1 MAFRLIKEK
10 GPENEDVKVSFWI
23 KILGSGFGTGY
34 FPIASGTFGSF
45 LALLI
50 YLIPLFSSWI
60 YLTSSIIFFFLVGL
74 YVSEKMRRRYGE
86 DPYIV
91 TIDEIVGQWL
101 TYLVGS
107 VVFEIFFKYKPFDLD
122 FQFATKAAFG
132 VVGFFVFRFFD
143 IIKLEP
149 AKYFDNK
156 DSGLGIMMDD
166 VISGVYAGIVAA
178 VITHLV
184 WFRFLGKLLY

>member
-34 FPIASGTFGSF
+34 FPIASGTVGSF
-45 LALLI
+45 LAMLV
-50 YLIPLFSSWI
+50 YLIPQFSGWL
-60 YLTSSIIFFFLVGL
+60 YLSASIVLSFLIGL
-74 YVSEKMRRRYGE
+74 YVSEKMRLRYGE

-91 TIDEIVGQWL
+91 TIDEISGQWL

-107 VVFEIFFKYKPFDLD
+107 VVFELFFKYKPFDVD
-122 FQFATKAAFG
+122 FQFLAKAAFA

-143 IIKLEP
+143 IVKLEP

-156 DSGLGIMMDD
+156 DTGWGIMMDD
-166 VISGVYAGIVAA
+166 IVSGVYAGVVSA
-178 VITHLV
+178 VLTHFI
-184 WFRFLGKLLY
+184 WFKLLQNMI

>member
-34 FPIASGTFGSF
+34 FPVASGTVGSF
-45 LALLI
+45 LAMLV
-50 YLIPLFSSWI
+50 YLIPQFSGWL
-60 YLTSSIIFFFLVGL
+60 YLSASIILFFIIGL
-74 YVSEKMRRRYGE
+74 YVSEKMRMRYGE

-91 TIDEIVGQWL
+91 TIDEIVGQWI
-101 TYLVGS
+101 TYLIGAI
-107 VVFEIFFKYKPFDLD
+107 VFELFFKYKPFDVD
-122 FQFATKAAFG
+122 FQFLAKAAFA

-156 DSGLGIMMDD
+156 DSGMGIMMDD
-166 VISGVYAGIVAA
+166 VISGIYAGIVSA
-178 VITHLV
+178 VLTHLV
-184 WFRFLGKLLY
+184 WFKFLQKML